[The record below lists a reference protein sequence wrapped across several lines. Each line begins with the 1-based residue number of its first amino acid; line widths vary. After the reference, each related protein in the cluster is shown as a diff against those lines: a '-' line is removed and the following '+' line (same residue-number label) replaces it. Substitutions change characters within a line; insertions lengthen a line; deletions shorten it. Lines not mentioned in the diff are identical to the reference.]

1 MLTTPNFKLK
11 KIELTDS
18 PPDITVINF
27 NWDTLDTNLK
37 EALDGARGWDTFSK
51 NGGSIGSKVTLGV
64 GQDKGLYFGANFRT
78 WGGTD
83 EWYVRDANG
92 KGLSLSATSLR
103 TSAPENMTLGTLG
116 APWRD
121 IFLSGVGSGQNGYTK
136 LPNGFI
142 LQWGLTEIT
151 IPPTDKEALSQNV
164 TLPVTFPTKS
174 IATWAQVVN
183 LTSQAGGAYKA
194 SFYSV
199 ISNVIDRATLWLY
212 ARTSN
217 VSILTPTDTGLKIY
231 WFALGH

>member
-1 MLTTPNFKLK
+1 MQLTTNFKLK
-11 KIELTDS
+11 KIELADS
-18 PPDITVINF
+18 PPDITVLNF
-27 NWDTLDTNLK
+27 NWDTIDTNLK
-37 EALDGARGWDTFSK
+37 EALDKAKSWDTFQK
-51 NGGSIGSKVTLGV
+51 NGGEIAGAITSPSGKHMMYASSTGLIGFRPNGVSSNVGAINLLAVDADKMLAPIENGAVSLG
-64 GQDKGLYFGANFRT
+64 GQSNT
-78 WGGTD
+78 
-83 EWYVRDANG
+83 
-92 KGLSLSATSLR
+92 
-103 TSAPENMTLGTLG
+103 
-116 APWRD
+116 WRD
-121 IFLSGVGSGQNGYTK
+121 VFLSGFGGGQNGYTK